1 MNIQIKANISLTQ
14 QDLEQAIRDYVTANG
29 FDLTDKEVEFS
40 ELPDGVDLLVA
51 TDSLP
56 EITTEKPAP
65 KRRSP
70 QKKAEPKVEYP
81 DPKDPDEAVEPEL
94 DPVVEEVTE
103 KQEEPAQRTAEEIK
117 ASIAEKERQFN
128 PASEQPQ
135 NTGFNPF
142 ADTAAVDAEP
152 LVEVAEEVEP
162 EAIFGQDVLDEAQP
176 AVEEKP
182 VVNTKSLFDTPTPEQ
197 TAPVK
202 VNPTVS
208 AKSIFG

>member
-14 QDLEQAIRDYVTANG
+14 QDIEQAIRDYVTANG

-56 EITTEKPAP
+56 ETTTEKPAP

-81 DPKDPDEAVEPEL
+81 DPKDPDEAVEPE
-94 DPVVEEVTE
+94 PVVEEIV
-103 KQEEPAQRTAEEIK
+103 EEQPVQRTAEEIK

-202 VNPTVS
+202 VNTAVS

>member
-56 EITTEKPAP
+56 ETTAEKPAP

-81 DPKDPDEAVEPEL
+81 DPKDPDEAVEPE
-94 DPVVEEVTE
+94 PVVEELV
-103 KQEEPAQRTAEEIK
+103 EEQPVQRTAEEIK

-162 EAIFGQDVLDEAQP
+162 EAIFGQDVLDEAQL
-176 AVEEKP
+176 AVEDKP
-182 VVNTKSLFDTPTPEQ
+182 IVNTKSLFDTPTPEQ

-202 VNPTVS
+202 VNTIVS

>member
-56 EITTEKPAP
+56 ETTAEKPAP

-81 DPKDPDEAVEPEL
+81 DPKDPDEAVEPE
-94 DPVVEEVTE
+94 PVVEELV
-103 KQEEPAQRTAEEIK
+103 EEQPVQRTAEEIK

-142 ADTAAVDAEP
+142 ADTAVVDAEP
-152 LVEVAEEVEP
+152 LAEAEEVEP

-176 AVEEKP
+176 AVEEEKP

-202 VNPTVS
+202 VNPAVS